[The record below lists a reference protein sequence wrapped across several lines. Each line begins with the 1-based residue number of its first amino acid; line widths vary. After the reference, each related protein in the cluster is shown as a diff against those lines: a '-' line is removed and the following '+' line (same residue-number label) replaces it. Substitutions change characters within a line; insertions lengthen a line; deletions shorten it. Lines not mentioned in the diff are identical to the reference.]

1 MIVLTLT
8 SNNMLSGNGYNR
20 HYGFAPQEE
29 QYLCLTIK
37 YDVYRR
43 FWGFF
48 FSIFLSGWLVGFFL

>member
-1 MIVLTLT
+1 
-8 SNNMLSGNGYNR
+8 MLSGNGYNR

-43 FWGFF
+43 FWGGFFPFF
-48 FSIFLSGWLVGFFL
+48 FHFSFWLVG